1 MSLKRLLFLA
11 PFYLIEGVLIAG
23 VCGLIAI
30 KLNNKYFRSY
40 EASDSL
46 QSFALDK
53 RAYLPLNEAPFV
65 GHRIRAPRITRSPS
79 SVSRTYYVSTEILCS
94 EIPTGVRA
102 QDCLSFTVRRGS
114 GDRVGVEGLTPDGF
128 NFGR

>member
-1 MSLKRLLFLA
+1 MIQKRLLFLA

-23 VCGLIAI
+23 VCGLIVI
-30 KLNNKYFRSY
+30 KLNNKYFQWCETR
-40 EASDSL
+40 DPL

-53 RAYLPLNEAPFV
+53 GAYLPLNQAPLV
-65 GHRIRAPRITRSPS
+65 GHRVRAPRTARSPS

-102 QDCLSFTVRRGS
+102 QDCLNFTLRHGS
-114 GDRVGVEGLTPDGF
+114 GDRVSAEGF
-128 NFGR
+128 